1 MSWNHLTSISQIDK
15 IDIDSENSV
24 IILFKH
30 STRCSISEIAKTRIE
45 KIPFNL
51 PPNSELYF
59 LDLIRYREVS
69 DEIAQR
75 YHVYHESPQVLLI
88 KNKECF
94 FDCSHLDISWPLLLN
109 QIEKE
114 MVVLQP

>member
-1 MSWNHLTSISQIDK
+1 MNWHELTSVSQLNK

-24 IILFKH
+24 ILLFKH

-45 KIPFNL
+45 KIPSDLL
-51 PPNSELYF
+51 PISDLYI

-69 DEIAQR
+69 DEIARR

-88 KNKECF
+88 RNKECF
-94 FDCSHLDISWPLLLN
+94 FDCSHLDITWPLLLN

-114 MVVLQP
+114 MVVLQA